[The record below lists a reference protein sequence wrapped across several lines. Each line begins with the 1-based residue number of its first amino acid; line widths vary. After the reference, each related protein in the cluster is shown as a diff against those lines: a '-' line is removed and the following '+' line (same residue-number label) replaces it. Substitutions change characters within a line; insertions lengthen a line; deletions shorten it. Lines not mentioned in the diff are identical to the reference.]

1 MIIENII
8 YSFYSIF
15 LKKNFFEMFKEKLV
29 FCSFYFFFKEFVEW
43 YEYVNCIYKLWICV
57 FCYLGTLGG
66 RFYYFIYRYDDY

>member
-1 MIIENII
+1 
-8 YSFYSIF
+8 
-15 LKKNFFEMFKEKLV
+15 MFKVKLV

-66 RFYYFIYRYDDY
+66 RYYYFIYYYDDY